1 MTGWIAARTKEPGSL
16 SLRGSNVDGAHPG
29 QGAQKEKSE
38 LGDNKFDFSAFECEV
53 TRRHPAQ
60 REAQDWS
67 ERPGGSQLEH
77 NAMGW
82 LLRKS
87 LYAMVGK

>member
-38 LGDNKFDFSAFECEV
+38 LGDNEFDFSAFECEV

-60 REAQDWS
+60 REAQDWRTRFRFVLS
-67 ERPGGSQLEH
+67 PHMSNDTKMIKYQIE
-77 NAMGW
+77 NC
-82 LLRKS
+82 
-87 LYAMVGK
+87 